1 MCRSRP
7 LTRLT
12 NSRTTLATEIAAL
25 QADGN
30 TNIHQ
35 GVIWGWR
42 TLSPLSVFGDGVP
55 YTQRDTTKV
64 LVVMTDGMNTWPSAS
79 NTLLQS
85 AYSAYGYYTNADG
98 STPNSRLPPANA
110 SPTSDS
116 QARAAMDALTREACR
131 NAATAGV
138 LIYAVGFSTA
148 SDPIDSQ
155 GLQLLRDCAGVPERM
170 FIAADSNAL
179 VTAFQ
184 RIAQGIGQLR
194 LAR

>member
-1 MCRSRP
+1 
-7 LTRLT
+7 
-12 NSRTTLATEIAAL
+12 
-25 QADGN
+25 
-30 TNIHQ
+30 
-35 GVIWGWR
+35 
-42 TLSPLSVFGDGVP
+42 
-55 YTQRDTTKV
+55 
-64 LVVMTDGMNTWPSAS
+64 
-79 NTLLQS
+79 
-85 AYSAYGYYTNADG
+85 
-98 STPNSRLPPANA
+98 
-110 SPTSDS
+110 
-116 QARAAMDALTREACR
+116 MDALTREACR